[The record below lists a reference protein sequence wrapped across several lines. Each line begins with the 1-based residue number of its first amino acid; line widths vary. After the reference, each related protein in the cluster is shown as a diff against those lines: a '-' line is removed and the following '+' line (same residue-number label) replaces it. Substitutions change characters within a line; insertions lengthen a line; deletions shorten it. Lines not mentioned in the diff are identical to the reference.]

1 MSFEFNLIFVL
12 TAAIGILTPRR
23 AEESTGEPGWAHLP
37 NKPNSLPWQGWTY
50 QTCAQ
55 HILKYRILHNPR
67 LSMPKKA
74 KQVGNAFWAVPTAG
88 PYNRFCHM
96 KWVKFCTVVLYRN
109 GAARP
114 VDQTLILVDCQ
125 THLAKPAESFRQLL
139 VWKWSN
145 ILSALCPTFVL
156 PRSNICSAEVQH
168 LADWLNITL
177 GCGSNWYVES

>member
-67 LSMPKKA
+67 LSMPKNA
-74 KQVGNAFWAVPTAG
+74 KHVGNAFL
-88 PYNRFCHM
+88 
-96 KWVKFCTVVLYRN
+96 K
-109 GAARP
+109 
-114 VDQTLILVDCQ
+114 
-125 THLAKPAESFRQLL
+125 LL
-139 VWKWSN
+139 VKVGLFKSQSACISN
-145 ILSALCPTFVL
+145 FLLLIEAFNQKVHWRKIVRNTHFHEDFLISFWFLVYESH
-156 PRSNICSAEVQH
+156 RMVQ
-168 LADWLNITL
+168 N
-177 GCGSNWYVES
+177 